1 MKLKAKG
8 IEIDTNLEPVS
19 IEFDNFE
26 EFELFIEDINS
37 KNTITTM
44 APKSMDKKEVESI
57 INSEKFNVDWK
68 SKFYYLSA
76 EFQNYKKR
84 QELEKSDIIN
94 STKMKTLDKI
104 LDIEND
110 ISVAIQNLDEVGKNY
125 LNPIS
130 KKLES
135 GLNSLGLTKIQ
146 TENYDTDLH
155 EVVSVIPG
163 NGEEKIV
170 SVVSNG
176 WMLEGKVL
184 KHPKVILSK

>member
-8 IEIDTNLEPVS
+8 IEIDTNLDPVS
-19 IEFDNFE
+19 VEFDSFE
-26 EFELFIEDINS
+26 EFELFVKEFDSN
-37 KNTITTM
+37 NTITIKY
-44 APKSMDKKEVESI
+44 PENIDKKEALSI
-57 INSEKFNVDWK
+57 INSEEFNVDWK

-84 QELEKSDIIN
+84 SESEKSDTIN
-94 STKMKTLDKI
+94 STKIKTLDKI

-125 LNPIS
+125 LKPIS
-130 KKLES
+130 EKLES
-135 GLNSLGLTKIQ
+135 GLKSMGLNKIQ
-146 TENYDTDLH
+146 TEKYDIDLH
-155 EVVSVIPG
+155 EVVSVITG

-170 SVVSNG
+170 NVISNG
-176 WMLEGKVL
+176 WTLDGKVF

>member
-8 IEIDTNLEPVS
+8 IEIDTNLEPAS

-44 APKSMDKKEVESI
+44 CPSNMDKKEAESI
-57 INSEKFNVDWK
+57 INSEEFNVDWK
-68 SKFYYLSA
+68 SKFYYSSA

-84 QELEKSDIIN
+84 QESEKSDIIN
-94 STKMKTLDKI
+94 STKIKTLDKV

-146 TENYDTDLH
+146 TENYDADLH

-163 NGEEKIV
+163 NSGEKIV
-170 SVVSNG
+170 SVISNG
-176 WMLEGKVL
+176 WMLEGKVF